1 MEIVLGLILLLVG
14 GDTLV
19 RGSVAVARK
28 LGISELMIGLTLVGF
43 GTSTPELVTS
53 IDAALAGSA
62 GISVGNVVGSNI
74 ANILLI
80 LGLAALIYPVAC
92 QPAAVRR
99 DGVVLILSALSCV
112 VVALFGQMQMLTG
125 IGFIALV
132 FIYVIYTYFKER
144 ATELPSAELRR
155 DEVKLAEPWTSSLWV
170 GLILAAGGIGLTIFG
185 AQLLVDGAIELAR
198 ARGISEAT
206 IGLTIVAVGTSLP
219 ELVTSIVAAV
229 RRNGDIALGNVIGS
243 NIYNI
248 WFILGLTAVITPI
261 QVPASIVAV
270 DIWVML
276 AASILLMGIAL
287 RWQQISR
294 WVGALFLAL
303 YGIYIVMM
311 I

>member
-248 WFILGLTAVITPI
+248 WFILASQPSSPPSRYLRQLLRLISGSCWL
-261 QVPASIVAV
+261 PA
-270 DIWVML
+270 
-276 AASILLMGIAL
+276 
-287 RWQQISR
+287 
-294 WVGALFLAL
+294 
-303 YGIYIVMM
+303 YC
-311 I
+311 